1 EGAWAPPV
9 SRQPRTWTRPF
20 RPPSPAGSSPTG
32 SPCPPACRPTCSSA
46 TGTAAQPQAPPG
58 HTPSPGTDRDPVGWT
73 WAGNTPFR
81 RWKRETRRGGTSDPF
96 RVHCPQGFKAGGQ
109 TRTQSAHTTASV
121 PTSLAALSLQP
132 PAAIRGVTQSPIH
145 GVSFAHTLDDPAA
158 ATRHRTQYYEMLAHR
173 AIDHDG

>member
-20 RPPSPAGSSPTG
+20 RPPSPAGSPPTG
-32 SPCPPACRPTCSSA
+32 SPCPPACRPPSSTA
-46 TGTAAQPQAPPG
+46 TGTATQPQAPPG

-96 RVHCPQGFKAGGQ
+96 LVHWPQGFNAAGHVL
-109 TRTQSAHTTASV
+109 TQF
-121 PTSLAALSLQP
+121 P
-132 PAAIRGVTQSPIH
+132 
-145 GVSFAHTLDDPAA
+145 
-158 ATRHRTQYYEMLAHR
+158 
-173 AIDHDG
+173 